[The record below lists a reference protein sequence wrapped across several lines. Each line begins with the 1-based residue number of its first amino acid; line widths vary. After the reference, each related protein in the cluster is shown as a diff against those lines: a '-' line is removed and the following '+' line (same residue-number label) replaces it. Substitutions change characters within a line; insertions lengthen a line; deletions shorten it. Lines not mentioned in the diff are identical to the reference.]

1 MLKSLSLFML
11 TNHFHTISTFVFY
24 ILILH
29 TYLIRSIIQFLIMQ
43 RSSLIR
49 NINIA
54 SVTSKIGGLDHP
66 LINMSG
72 LTVTCERQLTSMI
85 RMHHSDNCIDCT
97 QKWLALFLSRVVD
110 VCNYISYSNC
120 FTPIHVDVHNRM
132 IT

>member
-1 MLKSLSLFML
+1 ML
-11 TNHFHTISTFVFY
+11 TNHFHT

-29 TYLIRSIIQFLIMQ
+29 TYLIRSIIKFLIMQ

-54 SVTSKIGGLDHP
+54 SVTSKTGGLDHP

-85 RMHHSDNCIDCT
+85 RMHHSAIVSIAHRSD
-97 QKWLALFLSRVVD
+97 
-110 VCNYISYSNC
+110 
-120 FTPIHVDVHNRM
+120 
-132 IT
+132 